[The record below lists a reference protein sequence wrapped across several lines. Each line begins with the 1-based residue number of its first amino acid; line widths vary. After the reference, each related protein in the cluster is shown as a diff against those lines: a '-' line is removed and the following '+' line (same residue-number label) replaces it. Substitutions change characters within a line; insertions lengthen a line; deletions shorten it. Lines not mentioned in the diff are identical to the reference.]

1 VEIRP
6 GRPDD
11 VPAIGA
17 LVEAAY
23 APWVARVGRRP
34 APMDADHAG
43 PVAEGGAWV
52 AVEGGRLVGVLEV
65 RPGRGHLLLEDV
77 AVHPDRQGEGI
88 GRALIAHA
96 EALAAA
102 AGLPEVRLYTN
113 ERMHENVTL
122 YAALGYQETGRGE
135 QGGFRRVFL
144 RKRL

>member
-1 VEIRP
+1 VELRRS
-6 GRPDD
+6 RPDD

-23 APWVARVGRRP
+23 APWATRVGRRP

-43 PVAEGGAWV
+43 PVSEGGSWV
-52 AVEGGRLVGVLEV
+52 AEADGRIAGVLEV
-65 RPGRGHLLLEDV
+65 RPERGHLLLEDV

-96 EALAAA
+96 EALAVE

-113 ERMHENVTL
+113 ERMHENVAL
-122 YAALGYQETGRGE
+122 YAELGYQETGRGE
-135 QGGFRRVFL
+135 QDGFRRVFL

>member
-1 VEIRP
+1 VELRR

-11 VPAIGA
+11 VPAIAA

-43 PVAEGGAWV
+43 PVDEGVSWIAEAD
-52 AVEGGRLVGVLEV
+52 GRIAGVLEV
-65 RPGRGHLLLEDV
+65 RAGRGHLLLEDV

-96 EALAAA
+96 EALAVE
-102 AGLPEVRLYTN
+102 AGLPEVRLYTH
-113 ERMHENVTL
+113 ERMHENVLL
-122 YAALGYQETGRGE
+122 YTGLGYEETGRGE
-135 QGGFRRVFL
+135 QDGFRRVFL